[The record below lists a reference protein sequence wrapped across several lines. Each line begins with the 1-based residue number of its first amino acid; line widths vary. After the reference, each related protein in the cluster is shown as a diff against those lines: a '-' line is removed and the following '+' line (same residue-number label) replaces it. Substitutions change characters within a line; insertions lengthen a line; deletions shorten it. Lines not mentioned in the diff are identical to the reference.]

1 MANGRQVC
9 NDTSHINMANGSQ
22 VRTRKHRYNQIHFS
36 GSSVSPSEFKHMDT
50 ETGSIFV
57 LKTIPIPYVE

>member
-1 MANGRQVC
+1 MVVRYVMIHLISIWQMVVRYVLVNTGRGITKFISPYQV
-9 NDTSHINMANGSQ
+9 S
-22 VRTRKHRYNQIHFS
+22 
-36 GSSVSPSEFKHMDT
+36 SEFKHMDT